1 MIEDGLSY
9 PVRGDWVGRILIGG
23 VLGLLSVFVIP
34 AFAILGY
41 LVRVLERTVA
51 GDDEPPEFDDWGDL
65 FAKGVVATLIA
76 LAYSIVPVVAY
87 GIVISAIAG
96 VGSGIGGDVG
106 ALIGV
111 TGAVLALAF
120 IPVLL
125 FIYYAVPAALTAYA
139 ARGEVSAAFD
149 AEILKPTLFSAEYL
163 LAVLM
168 PLLVSIGV
176 FVVTVVLLVTVVG
189 AVFVPF
195 VQFYS
200 QVAVFRMFGTAFADQ
215 SDHIETGAGG
225 VDDGAAVSV

>member
-111 TGAVLALAF
+111 TGALLALAF